1 VNDIATTHIASVC
14 TIITINHLTANSTRL
29 FFKRKGRNKR
39 DTMVVTGYSYGL
51 WDINTITMG
60 YEIAYRA
67 NVGEMEFIYQT
78 TNIAG

>member
-1 VNDIATTHIASVC
+1 LTT
-14 TIITINHLTANSTRL
+14 NSARL

-39 DTMVVTGYSYGL
+39 HTMVVTRYSYGL
-51 WDINTITMG
+51 WDIDTITMG

-67 NVGEMEFIYQT
+67 NVGEMKFIYQT

>member
-1 VNDIATTHIASVC
+1 
-14 TIITINHLTANSTRL
+14 
-29 FFKRKGRNKR
+29 
-39 DTMVVTGYSYGL
+39 MVVTGYSYGL

>member
-1 VNDIATTHIASVC
+1 
-14 TIITINHLTANSTRL
+14 
-29 FFKRKGRNKR
+29 
-39 DTMVVTGYSYGL
+39 MVVTRYSYGL
-51 WDINTITMG
+51 WDIDTITMG